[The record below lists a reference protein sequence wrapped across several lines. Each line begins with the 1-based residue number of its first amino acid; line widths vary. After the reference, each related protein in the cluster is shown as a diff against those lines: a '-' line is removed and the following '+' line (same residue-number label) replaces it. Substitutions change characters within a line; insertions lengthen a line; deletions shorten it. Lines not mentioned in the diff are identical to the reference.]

1 MGSIYRGDGKWMSGF
16 IYNIGIYNCI
26 LYLDILLT
34 VNRKPTRSSCE
45 YRTKSISPGQ
55 VSATGG
61 VGVVISL

>member
-1 MGSIYRGDGKWMSGF
+1 MSGF